1 MMGPI
6 IEELQRMYAGKLSVE
21 VYDVNLYP
29 DTGQRYLPRQ
39 IPSQIF
45 LDARGDEVF
54 RHEGFSTKEDL
65 VTKLTE
71 VGVR

>member
-6 IEELQRMYAGKLSVE
+6 IADLQKLYAGKMSVE
-21 VYDVNLYP
+21 VYNVHEYP
-29 DTGQRYLPRQ
+29 DTGMRYQPRQ
-39 IPSQIF
+39 LPSQVF

-65 VTKLTE
+65 ITKFNE